1 MHTGEIELFLA
12 RHLGPRINLIVPNI
26 SYGLGTHE
34 IDLLV
39 VTPAH
44 YAYEIEIKTSVSDLK
59 ADLKK
64 SHGHRSN
71 KIKLLY
77 FAVPT
82 EIKDKALEL
91 IPERAGLYVLTYDEK
106 RTHTF
111 IQIVKAPQVNKLARK
126 LTDKELIKIGSLA
139 CMRIWNLKE
148 IIYRLQKDT
157 HGRINNR

>member
-1 MHTGEIELFLA
+1 MHIGEIEVLLA
-12 RHLGPRINLIVPNI
+12 RHLDSRINLIIPNI

-44 YAYEIEIKTSVSDLK
+44 YAYEIEIKTSISDLK

-64 SHGHRSN
+64 PHGHRSN

-77 FAVPT
+77 FAVPN

-91 IPERAGLYVLTYDEK
+91 IPERAGLYVLEYNKE
-106 RTHTF
+106 RNYTF
-111 IQIVKAPQVNKLARK
+111 VHIIKAPIVNKLARK

-148 IIYRLQKDT
+148 IIYKLQKDT
-157 HGRINNR
+157 NGRLNNR